1 MSNKWYYTHCN
12 LVLGVELHLMM
23 LYNRR
28 MQEFSLS
35 SEEIQELRAAHRS
48 AKKHSAAD
56 AYKINAVILL
66 GTDWTV
72 AEVVDALLLDEETLR
87 NYSKRYKE
95 GGLPYL
101 LQTHYKGGQPKLAI
115 EYFETLTQEL
125 ERIIYL
131 TTASVCAYVKEQFN
145 ISYSLSGMTALLHRL
160 GYVYK
165 KPKIVPGK
173 ADIEAQEIFIKQYKD
188 FMQTKADHDP
198 VLFVDGV
205 HPTHNTMAAYGWLKK
220 GEERE
225 IKSNTGRERLN
236 INGAIDIETLGV
248 TVVSGEAVNS
258 ETTIDLFTAIE
269 EQYPLALT
277 IYIILD
283 NARYYHS
290 KQMKAYLANSRIKL
304 IPLPSYSPN
313 LNLIERLWHFFK
325 KKVLYNQY
333 FNKFKDFEKAAMKF
347 FTNIGDY
354 KDELATLMNEEFLLI
369 GT

>member
-1 MSNKWYYTHCN
+1 
-12 LVLGVELHLMM
+12 
-23 LYNRR
+23 
-28 MQEFSLS
+28 MQEFNLS
-35 SEEIQELRAAHRS
+35 SEELQELRAAHRS
-48 AKKHSAAD
+48 AKMRTD
-56 AYKINAVILL
+56 AYRINAVILF
-66 GTDWTV
+66 GSGWT
-72 AEVVDALLLDEETLR
+72 AYEIADALLLDDETIKS
-87 NYSKRYKE
+87 YIKRYQE
-95 GGLPYL
+95 GGVDL
-101 LQTHYKGGQPKLAI
+101 LLERKYKGGFQKLSAEQLIFLCI
-115 EYFETLTQEL
+115 ELDNN
-125 ERIIYL
+125 IYL
-131 TTASVCAYVKEQFN
+131 TTKSICDYVQKQFG
-145 ISYSLSGMTALLHRL
+145 IEYTISGMTALLHRL
-160 GYVYK
+160 DYVYK

-173 ADIEAQEIFIKQYKD
+173 ADMEAQEIFIEQYEN
-188 FMQTKADHDP
+188 FMATKPEQDP

-220 GEERE
+220 GEDRE

-258 ETTIDLFTAIE
+258 DTTIELFDAIE
-269 EQYPLALT
+269 AQYPLALT

-290 KQMKAYLANSRIKL
+290 KQMKAYLANSRIRL

-333 FNKFKDFEKAAMKF
+333 FDKFKDFEKTVMKF
-347 FTNIGDY
+347 FVNIADY
-354 KDELATLMNEEFLLI
+354 KDELATIMSEEFHLI